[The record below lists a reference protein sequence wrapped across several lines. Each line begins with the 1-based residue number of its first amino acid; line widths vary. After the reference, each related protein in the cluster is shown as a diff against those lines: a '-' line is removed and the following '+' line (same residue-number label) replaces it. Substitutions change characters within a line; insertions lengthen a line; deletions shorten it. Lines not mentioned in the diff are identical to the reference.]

1 MIRIALTMLRSDR
14 AKCTAMILAVTFS
27 VFLMQN
33 QCAILASL
41 YRMMTAQIDDVTDA
55 PLWVMEP
62 DTRCF
67 EQAKP
72 VKDGA
77 LERVRSRSGVAWAVP
92 LLKIDTMARSDSGL
106 LCTVT
111 IMGVDEASMV
121 GLPSRFRIG
130 QPDGIR
136 PAGTCAVD
144 PGGYAQLFPGEPVH
158 FPRRIRILDESL
170 ILTGMTEASA
180 PFTGFPILHCSRVT
194 ALRLNKAENRT
205 ATFIIGDFTP
215 GANREAVCQ
224 NITATTG
231 LSAMDRSGF
240 GEMARR
246 FYNNQGV
253 PRLFWITIAIG
264 LLTGTAITAQ
274 TFSMFVREHT
284 KQLAVCRV
292 MGVTK
297 ARIIAMVLCQGLF
310 VLSIGCAFGTG
321 LAALTTRAAAS
332 EPFLR
337 GIVLP
342 PQVAAGTC
350 AALAAITIAAV
361 TIMARRIALMDP
373 AIVFRS

>member
-1 MIRIALTMLRSDR
+1 MIRIALTMLRTDR

-72 VKDGA
+72 VKDGT

-111 IMGVDEASMV
+111 VMGVDEASMV
-121 GLPSRFRIG
+121 GLPSRFRFG
-130 QPDGIR
+130 QPEAIR

-170 ILTGMTEASA
+170 VLTGMTD
-180 PFTGFPILHCSRVT
+180 CSRVT

-215 GANREAVCQ
+215 GANRAAVCES
-224 NITATTG
+224 ITAATG
-231 LSAMDRSGF
+231 LAAMDRAGF
-240 GEMARR
+240 GEMALR
-246 FYNNQGV
+246 FYNSQGV

-284 KQLAVCRV
+284 TQLAVCRV
-292 MGVTK
+292 IGVTK
-297 ARIIAMVLCQGLF
+297 ARIIAMVVCQGLF

-321 LAALTTRAAAS
+321 LTAITTHAAAS

-342 PQVAAGTC
+342 PPVAAGTC
-350 AALAAITIAAV
+350 AALAAITITAV
-361 TIMARRIALMDP
+361 TIMARRVALMDP

>member
-1 MIRIALTMLRSDR
+1 MIRLAITMLRADR

-33 QCAILASL
+33 QSAILASL
-41 YRMMTAQIDDVTDA
+41 FGMMTAQIDDVRDA

-77 LERVRSRSGVAWAVP
+77 LERVRSRTGVAWAVP
-92 LLKIDTMARSDSGL
+92 LLKIDTMARSDSGR
-106 LCTVT
+106 LCMVTV
-111 IMGVDEASMV
+111 MGVDDDSMA
-121 GLPSRFRIG
+121 GLPSHFRIG
-130 QPDGIR
+130 QPDSIR

-144 PGGYAQLFPGEPVH
+144 PGGYARLFPGEPVR
-158 FPRRIRILDESL
+158 FPRRLRIYDESL
-170 ILTGMTEASA
+170 DLTGMTEASA
-180 PFTGFPILHCSRVT
+180 PFTGFPIVHCSRAT
-194 ALRLNKAENRT
+194 ALRLNKAESRA

-215 GANREAVCQ
+215 GADRAAVCRS
-224 NITATTG
+224 ITAATG
-231 LSAMDRSGF
+231 LAAMDRAGF

-246 FYNNQGV
+246 FYNDQGV

-264 LLTGTAITAQ
+264 LVTGTAITAQ

-284 KQLAVCRV
+284 TQLAVCRV
-292 MGVTK
+292 MGVTRG
-297 ARIIAMVLCQGLF
+297 RIIGMVLCQGLF
-310 VLSIGCAFGTG
+310 VLALGCAFGTG
-321 LAALTTRAAAS
+321 LTALTTRAAAA

-337 GIVLP
+337 GLVLP

-350 AALAAITIAAV
+350 ATLAAITIAAV
-361 TIMARRIALMDP
+361 AVMARRIARMDP

>member
-1 MIRIALTMLRSDR
+1 MIRIAITMLRSDR

-72 VKDGA
+72 VKDGT

-111 IMGVDEASMV
+111 VMGVDEASMV

-144 PGGYAQLFPGEPVH
+144 PGGYAQLFPGEPVQ
-158 FPRRIRILDESL
+158 FPRRIRIGN
-170 ILTGMTEASA
+170 IVVRQI
-180 PFTGFPILHCSRVT
+180 FTLKLVV
-194 ALRLNKAENRT
+194 
-205 ATFIIGDFTP
+205 IGE
-215 GANREAVCQ
+215 GACNGGR
-224 NITATTG
+224 
-231 LSAMDRSGF
+231 
-240 GEMARR
+240 
-246 FYNNQGV
+246 
-253 PRLFWITIAIG
+253 ITIKRRRLVG
-264 LLTGTAITAQ
+264 
-274 TFSMFVREHT
+274 V
-284 KQLAVCRV
+284 LAVAHLLHFTECQV
-292 MGVTK
+292 
-297 ARIIAMVLCQGLF
+297 QGLW
-310 VLSIGCAFGTG
+310 V
-321 LAALTTRAAAS
+321 R
-332 EPFLR
+332 
-337 GIVLP
+337 
-342 PQVAAGTC
+342 
-350 AALAAITIAAV
+350 
-361 TIMARRIALMDP
+361 
-373 AIVFRS
+373 